1 MASTFLG
8 LEIAKRGLQAHQSAL
23 QTTGHNISNAD
34 NKNYSR
40 QRVSMSTMDPL
51 YDPSLNRAQT
61 PGTIGQGVQVRSI
74 ERVRDHFLDE
84 KVRNSEQSKS
94 YWEARQKYLHQSEVI
109 FNEPSEESLR
119 TQMDRFWQSWQ
130 DLSHFPEEL
139 SYRETV
145 RSRGKEL
152 TFRMR
157 ETFHRL
163 FDLRQNVDFEI
174 QVGVDTINS
183 YASQI
188 RELNERILKSERIGD
203 SPNDLKDRRD
213 ALLQDLSKMA
223 DVTIEYQDE
232 DELIV
237 YLGGEMLVQGETV
250 HRLISRG
257 DGSNEGLHRVLWE
270 HNEKEVMFRNGK
282 MQALLEIRDD
292 VLKENIEKLDLLA
305 INIADVTNEV
315 HRDGFGLGKET
326 NVSFFHIDNLSR
338 NLRGNFDLNGDG
350 SDDTSAVFKVAGKN
364 QIVADRPIGI
374 SGTLT
379 FNKNDISDTP
389 VFISYREDETL
400 EQVVTRINSSE
411 SGVVA
416 YLNHNNNLVL
426 KARLSDKNDS
436 WQKNLMLRHVED
448 SGELLV
454 GYTGILQNSGAAGAF
469 DYKRI
474 NEINRFQ
481 SNVDKITLTPVFH
494 PAGSFDLSRE
504 IKDNVSLIAAA
515 TGKDIGGTGDK
526 NQGNG
531 SKDGQNALRIAQ
543 ALRHKKTMVGR
554 YENSDQFY
562 NSLIAKLGIESRTSQ
577 DQVENQTMILNNFE
591 NLRQSV
597 MGVNIDEEM
606 ANMVQFQHGYNAAAK
621 VISVMDEVLDRIIN
635 RLF

>member
-8 LEIAKRGLQAHQSAL
+8 LEIAKRGLGTHQVAL

-34 NKNYSR
+34 NKNYAR
-40 QRVSMSTMDPL
+40 QRVSMESMDPL
-51 YDPSLNRAQT
+51 YNPSLNRAQG
-61 PGTIGQGVQVRSI
+61 PGMLGQGSMVQSV
-74 ERVRDHFLDE
+74 ERVRDLFLDE
-84 KVRNSEQSKS
+84 KVRSSEQSKS
-94 YWEARQKYLHQSEVI
+94 YWEARQKYLHQTEVI
-109 FNEPSEESLR
+109 FNEPSEESMRAQL
-119 TQMDRFWQSWQ
+119 DRFWQSWQ

-152 TFRMR
+152 TFSMR

-174 QVGVDTINS
+174 TVGVDSMNS
-183 YASQI
+183 MATQI
-188 RELNERILKSERIGD
+188 RDLNERILKSRNIGD
-203 SPNDLKDRRD
+203 SPNDLMDRRD
-213 ALLQDLSKMA
+213 ALLQQLAQYA
-223 DVTIEYQDE
+223 DVTIENQDS

-250 HRLISRG
+250 HLLKSVG
-257 DGSNEGLHRVLWE
+257 DGANEGLHRVVWE
-270 HNEKEVMFRNGK
+270 HNGKDALFRNGK

-305 INIADVTNEV
+305 INISDVTNEV

-326 NVSFFHIDNLSR
+326 NVNFFHIENLSR
-338 NLRGNFDLNGDG
+338 NLKGNFDLNGDG
-350 SDDTSAVFKVAGKN
+350 SDDTTAVFKVAGKN
-364 QIVADRPIGI
+364 KINADRPLGI
-374 SGTLT
+374 SGTITLY
-379 FNKNDISDTP
+379 KNDISNTP
-389 VFISYREDETL
+389 IHINYRADETL
-400 EQVVTRINSSE
+400 ENVIQRINSSE

-416 YLNHNNNLVL
+416 YLNHDDNLVL
-426 KARLSDKNDS
+426 KARLSEKNDT
-436 WQKNLMLRHVED
+436 WQKNLMIRHLED

-454 GYTGILQNSGAAGAF
+454 GYTGILQNSSTSGAF
-469 DYKRI
+469 DYRRVD
-474 NEINRFQ
+474 EINRFQ
-481 SNVDKITLTPVFH
+481 SNIDRITLTPVFH
-494 PAGSFDLSRE
+494 PAGSMDLSRE
-504 IKDNVSLIAAA
+504 IQDNVSLIAAA

-526 NQGNG
+526 NQGYG
-531 SKDGQNALRIAQ
+531 AKDGENALRIAQ

-562 NSLIAKLGIESRTSQ
+562 NSLVAKLGIESRTSQ
-577 DQVENQTMILNNFE
+577 DQVENQTMVLNNFE

-597 MGVNIDEEM
+597 MGVNLDEEM

-621 VISVMDEVLDRIIN
+621 VINMMDEMLDRIIN